1 MPRVE
6 RSATI
11 AVPPERA
18 FDYVADAGNAL
29 KWMHNF
35 SRFDPERPGSRGL
48 GARVNATG
56 LVMGSPITTTLEI
69 VEFDPPRRL
78 ASRTTGRLK
87 SYSIW
92 EFAPAEGGTRVTFSG
107 EYDVPGGL
115 LRVIGGPLVQ
125 RELETNAEISLR
137 NLKAVLEATA

>member
-18 FDYVADAGNAL
+18 FGFVADAGNAL
-29 KWMHNF
+29 RWMHNF
-35 SRFDPERPGSRGL
+35 SRFEPERPGAYGL

-56 LVMGSPITTTLEI
+56 LVMGFPVATTLEI
-69 VEFDPPRRL
+69 VEFDPPTRL

-87 SYSIW
+87 SYSVW
-92 EFAPAEGGTRVTFSG
+92 DFAPVDGGTRVTFTG

-137 NLKAVLEATA
+137 NLKAALEETV